1 MKEEKKKLELLSP
14 AKDLETA
21 IAAIN
26 AGADAVYMGARKFG
40 ARVSAGNPLE
50 DIKRLVEYA
59 HKFRARVYVTLNTI
73 LYDSEIE
80 EAQKLIWEIY
90 EAGADGLIIQDMGIL
105 EMKLPPIELIAST
118 QCHNYE
124 IEKIKFLEKA
134 GFKRVI
140 LARELSL
147 DQIKEIRKN
156 TTMELEFFIHG
167 ALCVSFSGR
176 CYFSQAVS
184 NRSANRGDC
193 LQPCR
198 LPYSLVDG
206 DGKIVSKGK
215 HLLSLKD
222 LNLSNNL
229 EELIDAGIT
238 SFKIEG
244 RLKDKDYV
252 ENVTYFYRKKLDEII
267 GKRNDLQKYSQG
279 IVSAGFEPDLEKT
292 FNRSYTTHFLKGRQQ
307 DNLSINSPKSIGKY
321 LGKVKDVSR
330 TYFTLDN
337 NIELSNGDGLCF
349 FDQEGGLSGS
359 NVNVFEG
366 GRIYL
371 NNMRGITKGL
381 DIYRNHDVLFAKQME
396 AGPCKR
402 LLKLDFVFKE
412 TENGFSLSAKDE
424 EDNEAVFE
432 LKTEKEEAKNKEMAM
447 ESIRG
452 QIGKLGNTDYF
463 MKSIKVEMSLP
474 FFIPLSKIN
483 ELRREAVDSISAKR
497 KDSYKRELFVI
508 NSNEVLFPEK
518 ELSYEYNISNKS
530 AGVFYARH
538 GVEEIE
544 PAFEIDN
551 SGKDRKIMSCKHCLR
566 YYFGAC
572 NKGKDSG
579 KLKEP
584 LYLINDKGQRFGL
597 KFNCAQCQMEIYKVD

>member
-1 MKEEKKKLELLSP
+1 MELLSP
-14 AKDLETA
+14 AKDLETG

-26 AGADAVYMGARKFG
+26 AGADAVYIGARKFG
-40 ARVSAGNPLE
+40 ARISAGNPLE
-50 DIKRLVEYA
+50 DIKSLVEYA
-59 HKFRARVYVTLNTI
+59 HKFRARIYVTLNTI
-73 LYDSEIE
+73 LYDSEIQ
-80 EAQKLIWEIY
+80 EAEKLVWEIY

-147 DQIKEIRKN
+147 DQIREIRKN
-156 TTMELEFFIHG
+156 TGMELEFFVHG

-198 LPYSLVDG
+198 LPYSLIDG
-206 DGKIVSKGK
+206 DGRVVSKEK

-252 ENVTYFYRKKLDEII
+252 ENVTYYYRQKLDEII
-267 GKRNDLQKYSQG
+267 NRRKDLQKYSQG
-279 IVSAGFEPDLEKT
+279 TVSAGFEPDPDKT
-292 FNRSYTTHFLKGRQQ
+292 FNRSYTAHFLNGRPA
-307 DNLSINSPKSIGKY
+307 DNLSIDSPKSLGKY

-330 TYFTLDN
+330 AYFTLDN
-337 NIELSNGDGLCF
+337 DIELSNGDGLCF
-349 FDQEGGLSGS
+349 FGKEGGLSGS
-359 NVNVFEG
+359 NVNVFEDG
-366 GRIYL
+366 KIYL
-371 NNMRGITKGL
+371 NDMRGIEKGM
-381 DIYRNHDVLFAKQME
+381 DIYRNHDALFAKQME
-396 AGPCKR
+396 AGPCQRR
-402 LLKLDFVFKE
+402 LRLDFVFKE
-412 TENGFSLSAKDE
+412 TGEGFSLAAKDE
-424 EDNEAVFE
+424 EGNEAVSE
-432 LKTEKEEAKNKEMAM
+432 LKTEKEEAKNKEMAVG
-447 ESIRG
+447 SIRG
-452 QIGKLGNTDYF
+452 QIAKLGNTDYV
-463 MKSIKVEMSLP
+463 MGSLEIEMSRP
-474 FFIPLSKIN
+474 FFIPLSKLN
-483 ELRREAVDSISAKR
+483 EMRREAVAAIFQKR
-497 KDSYKRELFVI
+497 QENYKRDVFSFEP
-508 NSNEVLFPEK
+508 NDAPFPEK
-518 ELSYEYNISNKS
+518 ELTYEYNISNKS
-530 AGVFYARH
+530 AGAFYARH

-551 SGKDRKIMSCKHCLR
+551 GGEDRKIMSCKHCLR

-572 NKGKDSG
+572 NKGRNPE

-584 LYLINDKGQRFGL
+584 LYLVNAKGQKFRLRFD
-597 KFNCAQCQMEIYKVD
+597 CARCLMEIYRVD